1 MSNTFSKPIT
11 SHTLYFQ
18 MPVHKVISADMDYD
32 TFCDRFMSRRTLSPM
47 TETDD
52 EYETRCEEA
61 WTKVWNALK
70 SKGYHEFPMGYED
83 DEGEDELQQE
93 MDDYINSLIET
104 DEDDEYAALEN
115 AERRRQVEERDKL
128 VNAKYT
134 EMKRVLKDQ
143 AVKDAREL
151 LQKQQDTVEM
161 LQKQIDALL
170 LE

>member
-1 MSNTFSKPIT
+1 
-11 SHTLYFQ
+11 

-32 TFCDRFMSRRTLSPM
+32 TFCQRFMSRRTLPPM

-61 WTKVWNALK
+61 WKKLVDAQSN
-70 SKGYHEFPMGYED
+70 KGYHQFPEGYDE

-93 MDDYINSLIET
+93 MDDYINDLIET

-115 AERRRQVEERDKL
+115 AERRRKVEEREKL
-128 VNAKYT
+128 VNDKCAEITK
-134 EMKRVLKDQ
+134 VLKDQ

-151 LQKQQDTVEM
+151 IKHQQDTIDM

-170 LE
+170 ME

>member
-11 SHTLYFQ
+11 SYTLNFE

-32 TFCDRFMSRRTLSPM
+32 TFCDRFMSRRTLPPM
-47 TETDD
+47 TETDED
-52 EYETRCEEA
+52 YERRCEEA
-61 WTKVWNALK
+61 WKKLVDAQS
-70 SKGYHEFPMGYED
+70 SKGYHQFPEGYDE

-93 MDDYINSLIET
+93 MDDYINDLIET
-104 DEDDEYAALEN
+104 DEDGEYSILEH
-115 AERRRQVEERDKL
+115 AEDRRKVEERDKR
-128 VNAKYT
+128 VNDAYA

-151 LQKQQDTVEM
+151 LQKQKDTVDM